1 MKRLLNDM
9 KRLLSVVLLLGALFA
24 FVGCKPTE
32 PSAVEEP
39 DDKGF
44 SSMRTPGQ
52 MEAAYDYDLFF
63 LPDTDD
69 GKQPYVGDTMPYY
82 EDGTYYIYYLKDDG
96 DSYNHSIYLTTTQ
109 DFLTYE
115 EKQDVVIEADHGS
128 AQDAWIGTGSVVKVG
143 EKYYFFYTGHSS
155 TTLHEFAETIMVA
168 EGTSLTSFTKK
179 SGWEI
184 TPPASLEQKQ
194 DFRDPQAYYDAQTDK
209 ITLTVTASQSGVARI
224 LKFTLDGDLTNPVYD
239 GIIFTNSVDSFWN
252 LECSDTFQLGDQY
265 YITYSAQDD
274 TLFYASSDTPY
285 GPYSAPVRMEGKL
298 FYAAK
303 HVSNGTDNYM
313 VGWGRR
319 SDSVSSTQDV
329 SGWAGNL
336 VVQKIVQ
343 NSDGGLYLAPLDA
356 YAQLFKTEKTL
367 ASSSV
372 NVDSGS
378 RISFVDGFHCF
389 ERFLLKG
396 EFTFEKSG
404 SFGFAFDYNG
414 TESKYKL
421 IRFSPENN
429 TMELCFNKGSVF
441 ITETAVT
448 LTPNQA
454 HAFTYVQDGSV
465 GVMYVDGQAALTV
478 RLYGVT
484 WKTVKIFA
492 ENNNVTFS
500 GLKLYI

>member
-1 MKRLLNDM
+1 MKRF
-9 KRLLSVVLLLGALFA
+9 LSVILLVGVLLA

-32 PSAVEEP
+32 PPVVTPPAVEEP
-39 DDKGF
+39 DEKGF
-44 SSMRTPGQ
+44 ASMRNASQ

-63 LPDTDD
+63 LPEKDEDS
-69 GKQPYVGDTMPYY
+69 QPYVGDTMPYY
-82 EDGTYYIYYLKDDG
+82 EDGTYYIYYLKDQG
-96 DSYNHSIYLTTTQ
+96 DSYNHSIYLTTTK

-115 EKQDVVIEADHGS
+115 ERQEVVIESDRGG

-155 TTLHEFAETIMVA
+155 MALHEFAETIMVA

-184 TPPASLEQKQ
+184 TPPASLGQKQ

-209 ITLTVTASQSGVARI
+209 ITLTVTASQGGTARI
-224 LKFTLDGDLTNPVYD
+224 LKFTLDGDLTDPVYD
-239 GIIFTNSVDSFWN
+239 GIIFTNSVGNFWN
-252 LECSDTFQLGDQY
+252 LECSDTFKMGDKY
-265 YITYSAQDD
+265 YLTYSAQDD
-274 TLFYASSDTPY
+274 TLFYASSDEPY

-303 HVSNGTDNYM
+303 HVSNGTDQYM

-319 SDSVSSTQDV
+319 SESVSSTQDV
-329 SGWAGNL
+329 KGWAGNL

-356 YAQLFKTEKTL
+356 YTQLFQTEKTL
-367 ASSSV
+367 ASNEV
-372 NVDSGS
+372 TVDSGS
-378 RISFVDGFHCF
+378 RYSFADAFRCY

-396 EFTFEKSG
+396 EFTFDKSG
-404 SFGFAFDYNG
+404 SFGLAFDYNG
-414 TESKYKL
+414 TESKYKF
-421 IRFSPENN
+421 IRFVPERNV
-429 TMELCFNKGSVF
+429 MELSFNKGNVV

-448 LTPNQA
+448 LTPGHA

-500 GLKLYI
+500 DLKLYI